1 MDNRK
6 TLEQKFTEACNEIP
20 KSFFSND
27 ITSMFENVI
36 DWCRDYFNE
45 PKDPLLAYA
54 IIGCQ
59 VTEILTKC
67 GPDKKAKLLFL
78 QSEIEKALKAQ
89 FFAEINSS
97 LSRLGKF
104 PINIEKVLKEM
115 NGNSILSALYVP
127 TTIFDHYEMV
137 PGQVTE
143 INQNYF
149 GCSDEEF
156 LVEEKRL
163 YDEQNNTTLSA
174 IADMSN
180 ELVKLVYAGNIRLE
194 KKTRTPYIGNVI
206 ENGKWTKL
214 YGPEETYFEA
224 ILNN

>member
-6 TLEQKFTEACNEIP
+6 TLKQKFTEACNEIP
-20 KSFFSND
+20 KSFFTND

-59 VTEILTKC
+59 VTEILSES
-67 GPDKKAKLLFL
+67 GPDKKATLLFL
-78 QSEIEKALKAQ
+78 QSKIEKALKAQ
-89 FFAEINSS
+89 FLSEINSS

-104 PINIEKVLKEM
+104 PICIEGLLEETENSFEDLNVPVNILDH
-115 NGNSILSALYVP
+115 NIL
-127 TTIFDHYEMV
+127 V
-137 PGQVTE
+137 PGRVTE

-149 GCSDEEF
+149 SCCDDENW
-156 LVEEKRL
+156 VEEKRL
-163 YDEQNNTTLSA
+163 YEEEDNNTLSD
-174 IADMSN
+174 IADMID
-180 ELVKLVYAGNIRLE
+180 ELVKLIDSGKIRLE
-194 KKTRTPYIGNVI
+194 KKTRTPYIGKII

-224 ILNN
+224 SLNN